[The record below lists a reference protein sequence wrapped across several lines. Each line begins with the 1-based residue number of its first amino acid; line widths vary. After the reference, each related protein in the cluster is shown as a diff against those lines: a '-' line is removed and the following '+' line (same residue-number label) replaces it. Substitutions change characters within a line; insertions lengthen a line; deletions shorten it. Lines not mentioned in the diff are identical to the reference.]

1 MELVDWERGGVDL
14 IVIREWPRAADAG
27 DPGEQGRPLEL
38 TSWPG
43 PNLASHSY
51 VAPVS
56 KLMTMKL
63 MKKGDIINKHK
74 INSKL

>member
-1 MELVDWERGGVDL
+1 MMPTAAAGRVAIEACGTCGLGTRRVDL

-38 TSWPG
+38 TSCPG

-63 MKKGDIINKHK
+63 M
-74 INSKL
+74 